1 MLIFST
7 SNARMRM
14 LAIAVSALIAWPTF
28 SRAADEPKPGRVLKS
43 YEKPYPTF
51 GKIKRLDP
59 RFDKLIPL
67 NAELEKLAE
76 GFAWS
81 EGPIWIKDG
90 GYLLF
95 SDIPNNLSRKWKEGE
110 GLSVY
115 MQPSGYTGATK
126 RGGEPGT
133 NGLTVDSQG
142 RLTMCEHGDRRIT
155 RLEHGKKT
163 VLADKFEGKRFN
175 SPNDLTYNSK
185 GDLYFTDP
193 PYGLEKN
200 WDDPAREL
208 DFCGVYRL
216 SKDGQLS
223 AVIKDLTRPNGLAF
237 SPDEK
242 HLYIAVSDNPNNA
255 VYMIYDV
262 NSDGTVTNG
271 RKFFDASDWAKAS
284 RPGAPDG
291 MKVDKDGNLWATG
304 PGGIYVFA
312 PDATLLGNIDTGE
325 RTANLNWG
333 EDGSTLFVC
342 ADAYLGRIKTGTK
355 GAGW

>member
-1 MLIFST
+1 M
-7 SNARMRM
+7 
-14 LAIAVSALIAWPTF
+14 
-28 SRAADEPKPGRVLKS
+28 
-43 YEKPYPTF
+43 
-51 GKIKRLDP
+51 
-59 RFDKLIPL
+59 
-67 NAELEKLAE
+67 EKLAE

-81 EGPIWIKDG
+81 EGPVWIKDG

-95 SDIPNNLSRKWKEGE
+95 SDIPNNAIRKWKDGA
-110 GLSVY
+110 GLSVF
-115 MQPSGYTGATK
+115 MQPAGYSGASK
-126 RGGEPGT
+126 RGGEPGS
-133 NGLTVDSQG
+133 NGLTVDAQG
-142 RLTMCEHGDRRIT
+142 RLTMCEHGDRRVT
-155 RLEHGKKT
+155 RVEKDGKKT

-175 SPNDLTYNSK
+175 SPNDLVYNSK

-208 DFCGVYRL
+208 DFCGVFRL
-216 SKDGQLS
+216 SKDGKLS
-223 AVIKDLTRPNGLAF
+223 AVIKDLTRPNGIAF

-242 HLYIAVSDNPNNA
+242 KLYIAVSDNPNNA

-262 NSDGTVTNG
+262 NSDGSVTNG
-271 RKFFDASDWAKAS
+271 RKFFDASDWAKAN

-291 MKVDKDGNLWATG
+291 IKVDKDGNLWATG

-333 EDGSTLFVC
+333 EDGTVLYFC